1 MTTAAH
7 TPVGTVTT
15 VDPSNGSEL
24 AAYEETSDE
33 RVDAILDRAKRVAVS
48 WRGVPVTERAEAVRS
63 LGQAMRERGDEH
75 PTGQAST
82 TSRRCLTR

>member
-15 VDPSNGSEL
+15 IDPSNGSEL

-33 RVDAILDRAKRVAVS
+33 RVDAILDRAKQVAVS
-48 WRGVPVTERAEAVRS
+48 WREVPVTERARGPANGSPITDRRS
-63 LGQAMRERGDEH
+63 WHR
-75 PTGQAST
+75 
-82 TSRRCLTR
+82 SR

>member
-15 VDPSNGSEL
+15 IDPSNGSEL

-33 RVDAILDRAKRVAVS
+33 QVDAILDRAKRAAAS
-48 WRGVPVTERAEAVRS
+48 WRGFR
-63 LGQAMRERGDEH
+63 
-75 PTGQAST
+75 
-82 TSRRCLTR
+82 